1 MTGESWRARIRR
13 VVVAQLT
20 QGVTPR
26 RVAFTVA
33 LGALL
38 SVFPIFG
45 ATTALCALAAWL
57 LRLNQP
63 LMQLVNAL
71 LAPVHLLLLYPYYR
85 AGEHL
90 FGREPAPL
98 LAVTELA
105 ERFASS
111 PKQFVL
117 DYGMIAVGGSVVWL
131 LSAVV
136 AVPLMY
142 VILRPVLEGL
152 ARGVKAGREKM
163 HSGNLA

>member
-20 QGVTPR
+20 RGVTPR

-90 FGREPAPL
+90 FGREPA
-98 LAVTELA
+98 
-105 ERFASS
+105 R
-111 PKQFVL
+111 
-117 DYGMIAVGGSVVWL
+117 
-131 LSAVV
+131 
-136 AVPLMY
+136 
-142 VILRPVLEGL
+142 
-152 ARGVKAGREKM
+152 
-163 HSGNLA
+163 

>member
-1 MTGESWRARIRR
+1 MSKEGWRARVKR
-13 VVVAQLT
+13 VVLLQLT
-20 QGVTPR
+20 QGVTPQR
-26 RVAFTVA
+26 IAFTVS
-33 LGALL
+33 LGTLL

-45 ATTALCALAAWL
+45 VTTALCAVSAWL

-71 LAPVHLLLLYPYYR
+71 LAPVHILLLYPYYR
-85 AGEHL
+85 AGERL
-90 FGREPAPL
+90 LGREPAPL

-105 ERFASS
+105 ERFAQS

-117 DYGMIAVGGSVVWL
+117 DYGMIAVGGAVVWVI
-131 LSAVV
+131 SALV

-152 ARGVKAGREKM
+152 ARGVKRVRGPATQP
-163 HSGNLA
+163 

>member
-1 MTGESWRARIRR
+1 MSEEGWRARVKR
-13 VVVAQLT
+13 VVMAQLT

-26 RVAFTVA
+26 RVAFTIA
-33 LGALL
+33 LGALI
-38 SVFPIFG
+38 SVFPLFG
-45 ATTALCALAAWL
+45 ATTALCALSAWL

-71 LAPVHLLLLYPYYR
+71 LAPVHILLLYPYYR

-105 ERFASS
+105 GRFADS
-111 PKQFVL
+111 PRQFVM
-117 DYGMIAVGGSVVWL
+117 DYGMIAVGGMVVWAA
-131 LSAVV
+131 SALV

-142 VILRPVLEGL
+142 VVLRPVLEGL
-152 ARGVKAGREKM
+152 ARGAKRVRGAAPVSE
-163 HSGNLA
+163 

>member
-1 MTGESWRARIRR
+1 MSKEGWRARVKR
-13 VVVAQLT
+13 VVLLQLT
-20 QGVTPR
+20 QGVTPQR
-26 RVAFTVA
+26 IAFTVS

-45 ATTALCALAAWL
+45 VTTALCAVSAWL

-71 LAPVHLLLLYPYYR
+71 LAPVHILLLYPYYR
-85 AGEHL
+85 AGERL
-90 FGREPAPL
+90 LGREPAPL

-105 ERFASS
+105 ERFAQS

-117 DYGMIAVGGSVVWL
+117 DYGMIAVGGAVVWVI
-131 LSAVV
+131 SALV

-152 ARGVKAGREKM
+152 ARGVKKVRGPATQP
-163 HSGNLA
+163 

>member
-1 MTGESWRARIRR
+1 
-13 VVVAQLT
+13 
-20 QGVTPR
+20 
-26 RVAFTVA
+26 
-33 LGALL
+33 
-38 SVFPIFG
+38 
-45 ATTALCALAAWL
+45 
-57 LRLNQP
+57 
-63 LMQLVNAL
+63 
-71 LAPVHLLLLYPYYR
+71 
-85 AGEHL
+85 
-90 FGREPAPL
+90 
-98 LAVTELA
+98 VTELA

-163 HSGNLA
+163 RSGNLA